1 MQGANK
7 SSKVTPVRSTLG
19 GVKAALCSAA
29 LVISVVTSLSGRSAE
44 LAIDEAV
51 IVKFGQEA
59 QLIVRDKVSAGKGII
74 LTSQRDDTAGG
85 QSGVA
90 PQAAAA
96 GDWNGLRLEKSSAT
110 FGTMTLEDIAVRY
123 AGPTVGD
130 KIEAAVTLRSVNPSL
145 RYMQVTDSGI
155 GMRLLDGASPMI
167 EGSSFLRNRIGLE
180 LNNSSK
186 PTIATTQLSTNSEYA
201 ILNNTPATLVTATGN
216 WWGHS
221 TGPKDIIANPTGLG
235 DSVSAGVNYGSFLLA
250 VPLLNPSLVLVAP
263 APYFEQGPI
272 ALQLSCVNATEYRIA
287 ENGAF
292 AGVPFLA
299 LANGRTTLDFP
310 ASPGDGRKTITAQF
324 RNASGAVVSATLN
337 NGVLIDS
344 APPVVTLTNPAAGSF
359 ISEPIVIEATATDG
373 SGIKQVRLYRD
384 QQLLVTKTSAPYTY
398 NWNTN
403 AVAEGTYTI
412 RAVAIDEAD
421 RTSEQSVSVTISRA
435 PPLPDTEGPQVVNVA
450 AGGSPLTNGATFAQN
465 TPITFSATDRSA
477 ISRIELLMD
486 GAVVSTASGN
496 GSYTALLNLDTVAN
510 GAHTLGIRAIDSL
523 GNLSL
528 VEYSVNVAHAAPV
541 PPTITQ
547 PQNGLTT
554 RTSTL
559 QVSGSAL
566 PGRSVQLILNGV
578 AAGNAVAAGGDGRF
592 VAMVALAPGAN
603 LIQATVTDQYGTST
617 LSGGVNV
624 TLDVTVPASPGT
636 LTASSLAAGK
646 IRLTWTVSSD
656 PNVVANEI
664 YRATSDFTVIG
675 EATKL
680 SRVSAATTS
689 YEDAPD
695 SDGRYFYRV
704 VTVNSA
710 GTPSVPTNQV
720 NAFVDKT
727 APFAQKI
734 EYQTDGAYDPSGRI
748 YGQGRITVTVTVN
761 EALVGAPYLSLV
773 PEGGLP
779 IPVDLLKQ
787 DDTSYRGAFNLGVG
801 AGVGIANALFS
812 ARDLIGNRGTEVL
825 EGATLSIDTQGP
837 EINEIALIPIAPIK
851 VDTSRRITATFK
863 FNEPLADSQPPALQY
878 QLSGVGRTAVV
889 IASPQRIAADEWR
902 VVFDLPVDAG
912 QSAPERLQF
921 SHVSRD
927 ALGNLSN
934 LIPTSN
940 EFQVYQGELPALNV
954 PMGVQASALPG
965 GRVSLQWQAVEGAS
979 AYQLYRQAP
988 GEDQRSPLSRSVSAS
1003 ATDQTAV
1010 DGVYRY
1016 SVASIRTSN
1025 GQETQSGESSVVE
1038 VTSSRTA
1045 PGAPQNLELSLTS
1058 QGVLATWQPPVGTAP
1073 ASYRLYRAAG
1083 DAITSVTGL
1092 TPIKQGLRVAQTI
1105 DASPSQSEHAYA
1117 VTAVDSA
1124 GNESAISNSPYLNF
1138 SLLPV
1143 KRLEVEQ
1150 LGSGLP
1156 VLAWT
1161 VNGSGAI
1168 GYNVYVGEGDARIK
1182 LTATPTT
1189 ATTLT
1194 DSGFTSGERRYTV
1207 EAVDEGGA
1215 RQARTLVMPNVNAQ
1229 IVSGLPLKRNVMNRL
1244 NVQVSNLSALSLN
1257 TARVTLDL
1265 GTRTFV
1271 SEDFALAANGTR
1283 VVSVI
1288 VGGYPDLPGA
1298 ATAMLTVESAPNEGE
1313 LARVGTQKQL
1323 SVVDSALVVGLDAE
1337 EFIRGGS
1344 GKVRLSVENTS
1355 EVEVELLTATGNGSK
1370 FSTDLRLKLIDNDGN
1385 LLSSVP
1391 YKQVTG
1397 NGVVTLASG
1406 QTVARIG
1413 AGQRY
1418 LSDVFLMPVPANS
1431 PDQVKLRLEVDK
1443 LRYNTGQP
1451 DEISIPGMGSER
1463 TLSLS
1468 ETPYYG
1474 EITSVQ
1480 PVVSYGMQDITIEGR
1495 ALDRA
1500 TQTPVSNAP
1509 LKLAINQEGFE
1520 RTTEVMSAADGSFRY
1535 VFKPT
1540 LTDSGT
1546 YQVGAIHPDMTD
1558 RPDQSRFTVNR
1569 INVNPATFKLTVPR
1583 NYAYRVE
1590 YRAIAGTGS
1599 QASGLRIA
1607 HLPEFQPSGTLA
1619 AGIKVLPAAPVAIAS
1634 KQNLALPVSISGDN
1648 TSAPS
1653 GRIVLAVLAEETGT
1667 QPLALLNVD
1676 YTLTEATPALFVTP
1690 SYVEAGLAQ
1699 GQSTIENVVIEN
1711 KGFVAMGNVS
1721 LALLDES
1728 GGAAPGWITLASN
1741 PVLGSIAIGDK
1752 RSVDLNIAPGAQVN
1766 EGIYP
1771 FKLRVAG
1778 DNLPPED
1785 INVFVSV
1792 TQSGQGSV
1800 LFKAADIYTAT
1811 RDKNGNLI
1819 PGLAGARLTLQNEIV
1834 ISQNYESTTDS
1845 FGEAFFQNLP
1855 AGSYKFRA
1863 SAANHQEASGRFS
1876 IKPGVTSNQSIF
1888 LEYTLINVEWSV
1900 REVTIEDR
1908 YEITLNATF
1917 ETDVPAPVVM
1927 LQPTSINL
1935 PKMAPGEVFQ
1945 GELTLTNYGLIRADN
1960 ISARLP
1966 ASDNYFK
1973 YEFLSQPPTSLEAK
1987 QRVRL
1992 PYRVIALRS
2001 FGDGSGG
2008 GEPGEGGESGGGDE
2022 GGGGEGGIE
2031 AGQGG
2036 GGANGSSP
2044 ATEAPSVNGTA
2055 GCYTYN
2061 TRYRVGCNYI
2071 CANGVA
2077 SNNCGS
2083 TASWF
2088 YIESTSCPV
2097 GTTPVSG
2104 GGVGGGVWGGS
2115 GGPGYSGMPGLPVCA
2130 KGSGDCYDSQN
2141 KQSNPGKEGGK

>member
-1 MQGANK
+1 M
-7 SSKVTPVRSTLG
+7 L
-19 GVKAALCSAA
+19 AAAA
-29 LVISVVTSLSGRSAE
+29 SLSGQSAE
-44 LAIDEAV
+44 LIVDEGV
-51 IVKFGQEA
+51 VVKFGDQA
-59 QLIVRDKVSAGKGII
+59 QLVVRDKVVAGKGII
-74 LTSQRDDTAGG
+74 LTSQKDDQTGG
-85 QSGVA
+85 QVE
-90 PQAAAA
+90 AAAQSA
-96 GDWNGLRLEKSSAT
+96 AVGDWNGFRLEKSSAT
-110 FGTMTLEDIAVRY
+110 YGALTLEDLAVRY

-130 KIEAAVTLRSVNPSL
+130 KTEAAVTVRGVNPSL
-145 RYMQVTDSGI
+145 RYVQVTDSGI
-155 GMRLLDGASPMI
+155 GMRLLDGASPAI

-186 PTIATTQLSTNSEYA
+186 PSIAATQFSTNSEYA
-201 ILNNTPATLVTATGN
+201 VLNNTPATLVTATGN

-221 TGPKDIIANPTGLG
+221 TGPKDIIANPAGQG
-235 DSVSAGVNYGSFLLA
+235 DSVSAGVNYGSHLLSA
-250 VPLLNPSLVLVAP
+250 PLLNPSIVLVAP
-263 APYFEQGPI
+263 APYFEQSLV

-292 AGVPFLA
+292 AGVPFVA
-299 LANGRTTLDFP
+299 LASGRTTLDFP
-310 ASPGDGRKTITAQF
+310 VSPGDGRKTLSAQF
-324 RNASGAVVSATLN
+324 RNASGTVVSATLTG
-337 NGVLIDS
+337 GVLIDS
-344 APPVVTLTNPAAGSF
+344 AAPIVTLTNPASGSF

-398 NWNTN
+398 NWDTN

-412 RAVAIDEAD
+412 RAVATDEAD
-421 RTSEQSVSVTISRA
+421 RTSEQSVDVTISRA

-450 AGGSPLTNGATFAQN
+450 AGGSPLANGATFAQN

-477 ISRIELLMD
+477 ISRIELLMN
-486 GAVVSTASGN
+486 GAVVGTASGN
-496 GSYTALLNLDTVAN
+496 GNYTALLNLDTVAN
-510 GAHTLGIRAIDSL
+510 GPHTLGIRAVDSL
-523 GNLSL
+523 SNLSTI
-528 VEYSVNVAHAAPV
+528 EYSITVAHAAPAA
-541 PPTITQ
+541 PTFTQ

-554 RTSTL
+554 RTAAL
-559 QVSGSAL
+559 QVAGNAL
-566 PGRSVQLILNGV
+566 PGGSVQLMLNGV
-578 AAGNAVAAGGDGRF
+578 AAGDAVTAGTDGRF
-592 VAMVALAPGAN
+592 LATVSLAPGAN
-603 LIQATVTDQYGTST
+603 LIQATVTDQYGTSA

-624 TLDVTVPASPGT
+624 TLDVTVPASPGA

-646 IRLTWTVSSD
+646 IRLAWTAASD

-680 SRVSAATTS
+680 ARVSATTTT
-689 YEDAPD
+689 YEDVPL

-720 NAFVDKT
+720 NVSVDKT

-734 EYQTDGAYDPSGRI
+734 EYQTDGAYEPSGRI

-779 IPVDLLKQ
+779 IPVDLVKQ
-787 DDTSYRGAFNLGVG
+787 DDTHYQGAFNLGAG

-825 EGATLSIDTQGP
+825 EGATVPIDTQGP
-837 EINEIALIPIAPIK
+837 EVDEIVLIPAAPIK
-851 VDTSRRITATFK
+851 VDTSRQVTVTFK

-878 QLSGVGRTAVV
+878 QLSGVGRTPVV
-889 IASPQRIAADEWR
+889 IASPQRLAADEWR
-902 VVFDLPVDAG
+902 VVFDLPLDAG

-927 ALGNLSN
+927 GLGNLSN
-934 LIPTSN
+934 LIRISN

-954 PMGVQASALPG
+954 PLGLQASALPG
-965 GRVSLQWQAVEGAS
+965 GRVGLQWQAVEGAS

-988 GEDQRSPLSRSVSAS
+988 GEDQRTPLSRSTSAS

-1010 DGVYRY
+1010 DGLYRY
-1016 SVASIRTSN
+1016 SVASVRTSN
-1025 GQETQSGESSVVE
+1025 GQETQSGESSVIE
-1038 VTSSRTA
+1038 VTTSRTA

-1083 DAITSVTGL
+1083 EAITSVTGL
-1092 TPIKQGLRVAQTI
+1092 TPIKQGLKVTQAV
-1105 DASPSQSEHAYA
+1105 DASPSELEHAYA

-1143 KRLEVEQ
+1143 KRLEVQQ
-1150 LGSGLP
+1150 LGSELP

-1161 VNGSGAI
+1161 ANGNGAI
-1168 GYNVYVGEGDARIK
+1168 GYDVYVGEGDARIK

-1189 ATTLT
+1189 AMTLT

-1244 NVQVSNLSALSLN
+1244 NVQVSNLSALPLN
-1257 TARVTLDL
+1257 TARVTLAL
-1265 GTRTFV
+1265 GARTFA

-1283 VVSVI
+1283 VASVI
-1288 VGGYPDLPGA
+1288 VGGYPDLPGTA
-1298 ATAMLTVESAPNEGE
+1298 AAMLTVESAPNEGE

-1337 EFIRGGS
+1337 EFIRGAS

-1370 FSTDLRLKLIDNDGN
+1370 ASTDLRLKLMDNDGN

-1391 YKQVTG
+1391 YQQVTG

-1418 LSDVFLMPVPANS
+1418 LSDAFLMPVPANS

-1474 EITSVQ
+1474 EITNVQ
-1480 PVVSYGMQDITIEGR
+1480 PVVSYGQQDITIEGR

-1500 TQTPVSNAP
+1500 TQAPVSNAP

-1520 RTTEVMSAADGSFRY
+1520 RMAEVMSAADGSFRY

-1583 NYAYRVE
+1583 NYAYRIE

-1607 HLPEFQPSGTLA
+1607 YLPEFQPSGSLA
-1619 AGIKVLPAAPVAIAS
+1619 TGIKVLPAAPVAIVS
-1634 KQNLALPVSISGDN
+1634 KQNLALPVSVSGDN

-1653 GRIVLAVLAEETGT
+1653 GRIVLAVLAEETGA

-1711 KGFVAMGNVS
+1711 KGFVAMNNVS

-1728 GGAAPGWITLASN
+1728 GGPAPAWITLASN
-1741 PVLGSIAIGDK
+1741 PVLGNIAIGEK

-1766 EGIYP
+1766 EGVYP
-1771 FKLRVAG
+1771 FKLRVSG
-1778 DNLPPED
+1778 DNLTPENV
-1785 INVFVSV
+1785 NVFVSV

-1819 PGLAGARLTLQNEIV
+1819 PGLAGARVTLQNESV
-1834 ISQNYESTTDS
+1834 ISQNYELTTDS

-1863 SAANHQEASGRFS
+1863 SASNHQEASGRLS

-1917 ETDVPAPVVM
+1917 ETDVPAPVVVM
-1927 LQPTSINL
+1927 QPTSINL

-1945 GELTLTNYGLIRADN
+1945 GELVLTNYGLIRADN
-1960 ISARLP
+1960 VVARP
-1966 ASDNYFK
+1966 PGADQYYKF
-1973 YEFLSQPPTSLEAK
+1973 EFLTQPPASLEAK

-1992 PYRVIALRS
+1992 PYRVIALRPYG
-2001 FGDGSGG
+2001 FYETPPDGGS
-2008 GEPGEGGESGGGDE
+2008 GGESGNGGD
-2022 GGGGEGGIE
+2022 GGDGGDGTGGGIE
-2031 AGQGG
+2031 AGQGNGDGSGQNPG
-2036 GGANGSSP
+2036 G
-2044 ATEAPSVNGTA
+2044 SVSGQP
-2055 GCYTYN
+2055 GCYTY
-2061 TRYRVGCNYI
+2061 TARYPVACKYI
-2071 CANGVA
+2071 CANGQE
-2077 SNNCGS
+2077 SSNCGS
-2083 TASWF
+2083 SANWF
-2088 YIESTSCPV
+2088 FMDRSACPV
-2097 GTTPVSG
+2097 GTPAPSGSG
-2104 GGVGGGVWGGS
+2104 GAGGGGWGGS
-2115 GGPGYSGMPGLPVCA
+2115 GGPGYGSLPGIPLCA
-2130 KGSGDCYDSQN
+2130 KGSGDCDDPGG
-2141 KQSNPGKEGGK
+2141 KEDGKEGGE